1 MTFVRKIP
9 AVKPKEQNIQSSLV
23 RWMKSQYPKMLL
35 TASAGGLHTSKTQA
49 IKMKHA
55 GYTKGC
61 PDMMIFEPR
70 GGYFGL
76 FIELKR
82 PGNKATPEQI
92 LFIENLRLRNYHAL
106 VCTGLDEAMESI
118 SKYMA
123 LDVTKLL

>member
-9 AVKPKEQNIQSSLV
+9 AVKPKEQNIQSQLV
-23 RWMKSQYPKMLL
+23 RWMKKQYPKMLF

-55 GYTKGC
+55 GYVAGC

-76 FIELKR
+76 FIEMKR
-82 PGNKATPEQI
+82 PGNRATPDQ
-92 LFIENLRLRNYHAL
+92 LVFLENLRLRNYQSM
-106 VCTGLDEAMESI
+106 VCTGLDEAMDQVSR
-118 SKYMA
+118 YMA
-123 LDVTKLL
+123 QEVTKLL